1 MRFHISSVLFS
12 EKYSAKFLT
21 NSKISDLFLYRNYKP
36 YKTPAEGARNL
47 KIKVRILEINAFL
60 ISNFSADTFFQR
72 PRYDG
77 QRCAIWRYVYP
88 IPSLCSTLSLPFQIS
103 KVSMIMYFCYTR
115 LSARSWSSFQPS
127 THQNELQ
134 LQIRAPDSQII
145 SSLFAAMSIWSFTF
159 GW

>member
-88 IPSLCSTLSLPFQIS
+88 LPSLCSTLPLPFQIS
-103 KVSMIMYFCYTR
+103 KVSMIMYFCYTSGFR
-115 LSARSWSSFQPS
+115 LAADRPSSPPPTKMS
-127 THQNELQ
+127 SSSRLEL
-134 LQIRAPDSQII
+134 QII
-145 SSLFAAMSIWSFTF
+145 SSLFAAIPS
-159 GW
+159 